1 MSEVIGDAFWRSAK
15 LVVLA
20 LVMTIPLAVAA
31 GVFAAR
37 RKDKLADRS
46 VVTLG
51 LASSSIPDFVSG
63 VVLAYIFGVLLGWFP
78 VRALGA

>member
-1 MSEVIGDAFWRSAK
+1 M
-15 LVVLA
+15 
-20 LVMTIPLAVAA
+20 AA

-63 VVLAYIFGVLLGWFP
+63 VVLVYVFGVLLGWFP
-78 VRALGA
+78 TRAQPPQGAGFFTQLHHLFLPALA